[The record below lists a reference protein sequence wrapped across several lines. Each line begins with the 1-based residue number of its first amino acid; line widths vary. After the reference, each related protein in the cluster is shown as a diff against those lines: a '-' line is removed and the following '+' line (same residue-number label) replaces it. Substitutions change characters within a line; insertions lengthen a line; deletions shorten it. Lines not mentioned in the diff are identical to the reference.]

1 MLPGAGWEG
10 GCRNSIP
17 LPASF
22 PRNVMKQKLETLI
35 KHGQPMVSCSLNLPQ
50 SIEQCNIAMTKQRK
64 RLETSEQSTA
74 EWACL
79 EEGAS
84 GLAEAAEARN
94 GWPYWPYW
102 PLKMEG
108 LVWFSY

>member
-1 MLPGAGWEG
+1 
-10 GCRNSIP
+10 
-17 LPASF
+17 
-22 PRNVMKQKLETLI
+22 MKRKLENLI
-35 KHGQPMVSCSLNLPQ
+35 KHGQPMVSYSLNLPQ

-84 GLAEAAEARN
+84 GLAETRN

-102 PLKMEG
+102 PLKTEG
-108 LVWFSY
+108 LVWSSY